1 MKIKVN
7 GKTQEIPSTQIGLIE
22 LLQQNNVTKPE
33 LVSVQLNGFFVRRED
48 YQETIVQENDEVD
61 FLFFMGGGSFFATV
75 TFKKW
80 R

>member
-7 GKTQEIPSTQIGLIE
+7 GKAQEIPSNQIGLIE

-48 YQETIVQENDEVD
+48 YQETTVQENDEVD
-61 FLFFMGGGSFFATV
+61 FLFFMGGGSFL
-75 TFKKW
+75 
-80 R
+80 RR